1 IKPPTEPPE
10 LRIVEPAIPLF
21 VPPTITAR
29 PPQPSPKVKKPNFSF
44 LPLLPVEDPPI
55 LSAPVVQS
63 TPAPPRRKFN
73 MTFLP
78 VNAMPEP
85 DPPSVPRLLPHS
97 SLDRS
102 VGTQSESALLPS
114 QTSFVSGPD
123 PPSQSDAGHLNF
135 ESADHEVSSLTPTTS
150 TSDKPSMSPPPLS
163 LSFPA
168 TSFLPL
174 AVESDT
180 DTDTYTDTDG
190 ESDAPS
196 NSTVAS
202 SVPSPPC
209 EFEDG
214 PELDDLKIGSYFPP
228 VCLAHPLMDPAT
240 PHLHSLSHEEA
251 IVLASSLSTEPGQTP
266 PLSVLFPSPKRLNRA
281 LPPPLDPSAS
291 GIISQG
297 PTEPLSILASLEA
310 GSSLA
315 PSDRPSITLPPGL
328 VSGART
334 AESSLPATPLSI
346 SRVLQKK
353 LMLEALPSP
362 ALVPPSPFELEP
374 HRIGAS
380 PKFAQGVLPE
390 SAAASH
396 DHHVLVEKLEGLR
409 VAEVESESSESLSDT
424 PVSKAVPTAAADT
437 PASAPASG
445 GSPSPML
452 TLESMRVAWDANA
465 REGLAKAAAKPGGV
479 AVIAPSLSR
488 RRMS

>member
-1 IKPPTEPPE
+1 
-10 LRIVEPAIPLF
+10 
-21 VPPTITAR
+21 
-29 PPQPSPKVKKPNFSF
+29 
-44 LPLLPVEDPPI
+44 
-55 LSAPVVQS
+55 
-63 TPAPPRRKFN
+63 

-85 DPPSVPRLLPHS
+85 EPPSILPRSP
-97 SLDRS
+97 LDRM
-102 VGTQSESALLPS
+102 VGTQPESALLPS
-114 QTSFVSGPD
+114 QASFVSGPD
-123 PPSQSDAGHLNF
+123 PPSRSDAGHLNS
-135 ESADHEVSSLTPTTS
+135 ESADYEVSSLTPTTS
-150 TSDKPSMSPPPLS
+150 TLDKPSMSPTPLS
-163 LSFPA
+163 LSLPA

-209 EFEDG
+209 EFEDR

-228 VCLAHPLMDPAT
+228 VSLAHPLMAPST
-240 PHLHSLSHEEA
+240 PHVHALSHEEE
-251 IVLASSLSTEPGQTP
+251 IVLASSLPTEAGQTP

-281 LPPPLDPSAS
+281 LPPPLNATLS
-291 GIISQG
+291 GVVSQD
-297 PTEPLSILASLEA
+297 PTESTVFLASLE
-310 GSSLA
+310 SSAL
-315 PSDRPSITLPPGL
+315 PPGRPSITLPPGL
-328 VSGART
+328 VSSALT
-334 AESSLPATPLSI
+334 AESSLPATPLSV

-374 HRIGAS
+374 HQRSGAS
-380 PKFAQGVLPE
+380 PRFAQGVLPE
-390 SAAASH
+390 SASANH
-396 DHHVLVEKLEGLR
+396 DHHVLIEKLEGLR
-409 VAEVESESSESLSDT
+409 VAEAEAESLSET
-424 PVSKAVPTAAADT
+424 PVSKAVSDAAADT
-437 PASAPASG
+437 LASATAIG

-452 TLESMRVAWDANA
+452 TLESMRVAWDEDA
-465 REGLAKAAAKPGGV
+465 REGLAMAAARPGVV